1 MEPLSYEDYQEKIKG
16 LKTLGDVTNF
26 AKELIAPT
34 LQAMLEAEM
43 ENHLGYPKHQP
54 GPEKRNN
61 ARNGHS
67 KKNLKTNFGTGELA
81 VPRDRQ
87 GEFEPIAVKK
97 YETVESDVEEKIISM
112 YAKGMT
118 TRDINGHMAD
128 LYGVDISPTMVSN
141 ITDKV
146 LPLVQEWQ
154 NRPLAPLYTVIYLDG
169 VHFKVREGGRVVSK
183 CAYIILGITQEGLK
197 EIVGIWISEA
207 EGSKFWMGILSE
219 IKQRGVSDI
228 LICCIDGLNGFP
240 EAIEAVFPG
249 SQIQQCIVHQIRNT
263 TKYIPY
269 KDKKAFCKD
278 LKKIYT
284 APTEEAG
291 LLALGEVERDWPQY
305 KPYLE
310 SWNRKWALLSPF
322 YGYPEEIRR
331 IIYTTNAIESLNRQ
345 FRKVTKTTSIFPHD
359 ESLKKLLWLAQRDI
373 SKKWTMP
380 IRDWGQMLI
389 QFSIL
394 FPDKIKL

>member
-1 MEPLSYEDYQEKIKG
+1 MIAYQEKIKR
-16 LKTLGDVTNF
+16 LKTLGEVTNF

-34 LQAMLEAEM
+34 LQTMLEAEM
-43 ENHLGYPKHQP
+43 DSHLGYPKHKS
-54 GPEKRNN
+54 GPEKRKN

-67 KKNLKTNFGTGELA
+67 QKKLKTNFGTTQLV
-81 VPRDRQ
+81 VPRDRK

-97 YETVESDVEEKIISM
+97 YESVESDVEEKIISM

-128 LYGVDISPTMVSN
+128 LYGIDVSPTMVSS

-146 LPLVQEWQ
+146 LPLVQQWQ
-154 NRPLAPLYTVIYLDG
+154 NRPLTSLYTIVYLDG
-169 VHFKVREGGRVVSK
+169 VHFKVREGGKIVSK
-183 CAYIILGITQEGLK
+183 CAYIILGITQEGMK
-197 EIVGIWISEA
+197 EIVGIWVGET
-207 EGSKFWMGILSE
+207 EGAKFWMGVLNE
-219 IKQRGVSDI
+219 IKQRGVNDI
-228 LICCIDGLNGFP
+228 LICCIDGLKGFP

-249 SQIQQCIVHQIRNT
+249 SQIQQCIIHQIRST

-284 APTEEAG
+284 ATTEEAG
-291 LLALGEVERDWPQY
+291 LEALMEVERDWPQY

-310 SWNRKWALLSPF
+310 SWNRKWVLLSPF
-322 YGYPEEIRR
+322 YNYPAEIRR
-331 IIYTTNAIESLNRQ
+331 IIYTTNTIESLNRQ
-345 FRKVTKTTSIFPHD
+345 FRKVTKTTAIFPHD

-380 IRDWGQMLI
+380 IRSWSQILI